1 MIDINNFDSIRIG
14 LASPKQIE
22 AWSKGEVTKP
32 ETINYRT
39 LKPERDGLFCE
50 RIFGPTKDWECY
62 CGKYKRVRYKG
73 IICERC
79 GVEVTR
85 AKVRRE
91 RMGHIKLAAP
101 VSHIWFFKGVPSRM
115 GYLLDIAPKE
125 LEKVLYFGG
134 SYVIISVDAERRD
147 TDLLMLQERI
157 EEVKSRYDAYAETR
171 SQAIRDIHDE
181 LSAILDGKREADD
194 FHRDSDPEDEFG
206 YFNYF
211 DIYESYRRIAVNAA
225 ASGPDELKAQRA
237 KALKLRDD
245 YIDRGFKNVEH
256 AKEQIDRAW
265 DQFKTIAPRN
275 VINDEPL
282 YQQMERMFGRESGY
296 EAESFGVYFT
306 GGTGAAAVRELL
318 KRVDLVAEATELRET
333 ILTAKGQRQA
343 RAVKRLK
350 VASAFLR
357 SGNQPEWMIL
367 DVVPVI
373 PPELRPMVQ
382 LDGGRFATS
391 DLNDLYRRVIN
402 RNNRLKRLL
411 DLQAPDIIVNNEKRM
426 LQEAV
431 DALFDNGRRG
441 RAVTGPGN
449 RPLKS
454 LSDMLKGK
462 QGRFRQNLLGKR
474 VDYSGRSV
482 IVAGPHLKMHQCGLP
497 KMMALELFK
506 PFIMSRL
513 VGRKMVQ
520 NIKAA
525 KKMVESM
532 APEVWDILEEVITE
546 HPVMLNR
553 APTLHRLGIQ
563 AFEPLLVEGK
573 AIQIH
578 PLVCAAFN
586 ADFDGDQMAVHLPL
600 SWEAQ
605 AEARTLM
612 LSTNNILSPAHGK
625 PIAVPS
631 QDMVIGMYYLT
642 YHEDDDLSRAQPSD
656 FAEPLPVFSGYDE
669 VHRAWEQRILDQ
681 REVPESRAQ
690 GIADFTRRPIALRL
704 PEGNRVVT
712 TVGRAIFNMQVE
724 GGLREVLGE
733 SYGGDYTYINYTM
746 TKKGLAAF
754 INRLVARY
762 GANKVA
768 RILDVFKE
776 VGFHFAT
783 RAAVTVSKNDVVIPE
798 KRKAEILGLH
808 EGMVADVKD
817 QYENGL
823 LTEEER
829 RNKVEEIWREA
840 DVQITEATKANFNA
854 LNPIYMMATSGARG
868 DIKQIRQLAGWRGQ
882 MSNPKGEIVEQ
893 PVKSSFIEGLSVL
906 EFFISTHGA
915 RKGLADTALRTADS
929 GYLTRRLVDVC
940 QDVTVS
946 EIDCGTDQW
955 VPMSPWSRRREENP
969 GLEGS
974 TLAEDVRRPRSDR
987 VVLKKGEKIGAAQI
1001 GLLREIF
1008 SDLPNA
1014 KVKVKVPKGSS
1025 GGQLAVWTH
1034 EPNENLI
1041 GRYLGAPI
1049 VDEATGEIIF
1059 DRDAHID
1066 IETRDII
1073 LDAFARGSQTDPMVP
1088 VRSVLKCDAKTGV
1101 CQKCYGFALA
1111 NNAPAEIGDAVG
1123 HVAAQSIGEPGT
1135 QLTMRTF
1142 HTGGVAGADI
1152 THGLPRVVE
1161 LFEARKP
1168 KGVARIAETTGR
1180 VTIDDT
1186 DRGMKLTIL
1195 PEDGPAKEYA
1205 FARRTRMLV
1214 ENGDWVEEGT
1224 QITSGSL
1231 YPADVLKYAGDTA
1244 TERYLVNEVQEVYR
1258 SQGVEINDKHIEL
1271 IARQMMKKVRILV
1284 AGDTLFLP
1292 GQLVDRAAFRGE
1304 NERVEGESSQPAEAE
1319 QIILGITKASLA
1331 TDSFLSAAS
1340 FQETTKVL
1348 TDAAIEG
1355 KTDTLQGLKENVI
1368 IGKLIPAGTGL
1379 RRYRG
1384 IEIHPA
1390 GHAEAWAEADR
1401 LMSAGDGD
1409 ATAWLMGE
1417 SDDDES

>member
-134 SYVIISVDAERRD
+134 SYVVISVDKERRD
-147 TDLLMLQERI
+147 GDLVYLQEKI
-157 EEVKSRYDAYAETR
+157 DELKARYDEYAERR
-171 SQAIRDIHDE
+171 SQAIRDMHAE
-181 LSAILDGKREADD
+181 LVTIIDGERDADD

-211 DIYESYRRIAVNAA
+211 DIFESYRRIAVNAA
-225 ASGPDELKAQRA
+225 ALGPDELKQQRA
-237 KALKLRDD
+237 KADKLRDD
-245 YIDRGFKNVEH
+245 YIDKGFKHVEE
-256 AKEQIDRAW
+256 AKVQIDKAW
-265 DQFKTIAPRN
+265 ERFKTVAPRE
-275 VINDEPL
+275 VIGEEPL
-282 YQQMERMFGRESGY
+282 YQQMERMFGREPGY
-296 EAESFGVYFT
+296 EPESFGVYFT
-306 GGTGAAAVRELL
+306 GGTGAEAVRELL
-318 KRVDLVAEATELRET
+318 KRVDLEAEAAELRET
-333 ILTAKGQRQA
+333 IHTAKGQRQA

-350 VASAFLR
+350 VVSAFLR
-357 SGNQPEWMIL
+357 SGNHPEWMIL

-513 VGRKMVQ
+513 VNRKMVQ

-532 APEVWDILEEVITE
+532 VPEVWDILEEVITE

-605 AEARTLM
+605 AEARVLM

-625 PIAVPS
+625 PVAVPS
-631 QDMVIGMYYLT
+631 QDMVIGIYYLT
-642 YHEDDDLSRAQPSD
+642 YHEADDLSEATPEQFGDGKLTAYS
-656 FAEPLPVFSGYDE
+656 SYDE
-669 VHRAWEQRILDQ
+669 VLRAWEQRILDQ
-681 REVPESRAQ
+681 REVPTKREQ
-690 GIADFTRRPIALRL
+690 GIAEFTRSPIRLRL
-704 PEGNRVVT
+704 PTGRRVVT
-712 TVGRAIFNMQVE
+712 TVGRALFNMEVE
-724 GGLREVLGE
+724 EGLRAVLGPE
-733 SYGGDYTYINYTM
+733 YQGDYTYINYTM
-746 TKKGLAAF
+746 TKKGLASF
-754 INRLVARY
+754 INKLVALY

-798 KRKAEILGLH
+798 KEKAEILTTH
-808 EGMVADVKD
+808 ERMVEQIQDE
-817 QYENGL
+817 YNNGFL
-823 LTEEER
+823 SEEER
-829 RNKVEEIWREA
+829 RGKVQEIWREA
-840 DVQITEATKANFNA
+840 DVQITTAATKANFKP

-893 PVKSSFIEGLSVL
+893 PVKSSFIEGLTVL

-940 QDVTVS
+940 QDVTVA
-946 EIDCGTDQW
+946 EEDCGTEEW

-969 GLEGS
+969 ELDGT
-974 TLAEDVRRPRSDR
+974 TLAEDVKRPRSDR
-987 VVLKKGEKIGAAQI
+987 VVLKKGETIGPAQI
-1001 GLLREIF
+1001 GLLREVY
-1008 SDLPNA
+1008 STLPNA
-1014 KVKVKVPKGSS
+1014 KVKVKRGRAAAESM
-1025 GGQLAVWTH
+1025 AVWTH
-1034 EPNENLI
+1034 EPNENLL
-1041 GRYLGAPI
+1041 GRHLGTPI
-1049 VDEATGEIIF
+1049 VDEATGEVVF
-1059 DRDAHID
+1059 ERDAHIGL
-1066 IETRDII
+1066 EARVQSPGRTGAQLRGQPHGPGAQRAQVPGRFRRVPEVLRVRPGQQRARRDRRRRRAHRRAVHRRARHPAHHAHVPHRRHRRRRHHARPSARRRALRGAQAQGRGAHRRSVRPRVHRGHRARLQGHPHTGRRRGQGIHDR
-1073 LDAFARGSQTDPMVP
+1073 LASHERHGRGRRLGGRGHAAHARLALPGRPAQARRGDGHRALPRQRGAGGLPLAGRGDQRQAHRAHRPPDDEEGPPAHRRRHRVPARSARGPLDLRAREPARERGGRAARRGRGDDP
-1088 VRSVLKCDAKTGV
+1088 RHHQG
-1101 CQKCYGFALA
+1101 LA
-1111 NNAPAEIGDAVG
+1111 GHGELPLGGLLPGDHQGAHRCRHRGQGRHASRPQGEHHHRQAHPRRHGSAP
-1123 HVAAQSIGEPGT
+1123 
-1135 QLTMRTF
+1135 
-1142 HTGGVAGADI
+1142 
-1152 THGLPRVVE
+1152 LPRHGD
-1161 LFEARKP
+1161 LPR
-1168 KGVARIAETTGR
+1168 RQGR
-1180 VTIDDT
+1180 
-1186 DRGMKLTIL
+1186 
-1195 PEDGPAKEYA
+1195 
-1205 FARRTRMLV
+1205 
-1214 ENGDWVEEGT
+1214 
-1224 QITSGSL
+1224 
-1231 YPADVLKYAGDTA
+1231 
-1244 TERYLVNEVQEVYR
+1244 
-1258 SQGVEINDKHIEL
+1258 
-1271 IARQMMKKVRILV
+1271 
-1284 AGDTLFLP
+1284 
-1292 GQLVDRAAFRGE
+1292 
-1304 NERVEGESSQPAEAE
+1304 
-1319 QIILGITKASLA
+1319 
-1331 TDSFLSAAS
+1331 
-1340 FQETTKVL
+1340 
-1348 TDAAIEG
+1348 
-1355 KTDTLQGLKENVI
+1355 
-1368 IGKLIPAGTGL
+1368 
-1379 RRYRG
+1379 
-1384 IEIHPA
+1384 
-1390 GHAEAWAEADR
+1390 
-1401 LMSAGDGD
+1401 SAGRGRPPH
-1409 ATAWLMGE
+1409 E
-1417 SDDDES
+1417 QRHRHVVVPE

>member
-147 TDLLMLQERI
+147 NDLMMLQDKIDEI
-157 EEVKSRYDAYAETR
+157 KARYDAYAEKR
-171 SQAIRDIHDE
+171 SQAIRDMHDE
-181 LSAILDGKREADD
+181 LISIVDGEREADD
-194 FHRDSDPEDEFG
+194 FHVDSDPEDEFG

-211 DIYESYRRIAVNAA
+211 DIFESYRRIAVNASA
-225 ASGPDELKAQRA
+225 LGPDELKLQRT
-237 KALKLRDD
+237 KADKLRDD
-245 YIDRGFKNVEH
+245 YIDRGFKNVVH
-256 AKEQIDRAW
+256 AKDQIDRAW
-265 DQFKTIAPRN
+265 EQFKTIAPRN
-275 VINDEPL
+275 VVNDEAL
-282 YQQMERMFGRESGY
+282 YQQMERMFGREPGY
-296 EAESFGVYFT
+296 EPESFGVYFT
-306 GGTGAAAVRELL
+306 GGTGAESVRELL
-318 KRVDLVAEATELRET
+318 KRVDLESEAADLREKIHT
-333 ILTAKGQRQA
+333 KKGQQQA

-350 VASAFLR
+350 VVSAFLH
-357 SGNQPEWMIL
+357 SGNHPEWMIL
-367 DVVPVI
+367 DVIPVI

-513 VGRKMVQ
+513 VNRKMVQ

-532 APEVWDILEEVITE
+532 VPEVWDILEEVITE
-546 HPVMLNR
+546 HPVLLNR

-605 AEARTLM
+605 AEARVLM

-642 YHEDDDLSRAQPSD
+642 YHAEDDLSEAQPDHFGETLVAYS
-656 FAEPLPVFSGYDE
+656 SYDE
-669 VHRAWEQRILDQ
+669 AQRAWEQRILDQ
-681 REVPESRAQ
+681 REVPTKREA
-690 GIADFTRRPIALRL
+690 GIAEFTRRPIILRL
-704 PEGNRVVT
+704 PLGQRVVT
-712 TVGRAIFNMQVE
+712 TVGRALFNMRVE
-724 GGLREVLGE
+724 EGLHAILGPE
-733 SYGGDYTYINYTM
+733 YQSDYTYINYTM
-746 TKKGLAAF
+746 TKKGLASF
-754 INRLVARY
+754 INKLVALY

-783 RAAVTVSKNDVVIPE
+783 RAAVTVSKNDIVVPKKE
-798 KRKAEILGLH
+798 KAEILTSH
-808 EGMVADVKD
+808 EAMVEQLRDE
-817 QYENGL
+817 YNNGFL
-823 LTEEER
+823 SEEER
-829 RNKVEEIWREA
+829 RGKVQEIWREA
-840 DVQITEATKANFNA
+840 DVQITAATKANFKD

-946 EIDCGTDQW
+946 EADCGTKEW

-969 GLEGS
+969 ELEGS
-974 TLAEDVRRPRSDR
+974 QLAEDVRRPRSER
-987 VVLKKGEKIGAAQI
+987 VVLKKGEKIGPAQI
-1001 GLLREIF
+1001 GLLREVY
-1008 SDLPNA
+1008 SSLPNA
-1014 KVKVKVPKGSS
+1014 KVKVKKGRAAAE
-1025 GGQLAVWTH
+1025 LVAMWTH
-1034 EPNENLI
+1034 EPNENLL
-1041 GRYLGAPI
+1041 GRHLGAPLI
-1049 VDEATGEIIF
+1049 EEATGEVVF
-1059 DRDAHID
+1059 DRDAHIGL
-1066 IETRDII
+1066 ETRDQV
-1073 LDAFARGSQTDPMVP
+1073 LDVLARSSQTDPMVP
-1088 VRSVLKCDAKTGV
+1088 VRSVLKCDAEVGV
-1101 CQKCYGFALA
+1101 CQKCYGYALA
-1111 NNAPAEIGDAVG
+1111 NNVPAEIGDAVG

-1168 KGVARIAETTGR
+1168 KGVARIAEVSGR
-1180 VTIDDT
+1180 VAIEDTERGCKVTIT
-1186 DRGMKLTIL
+1186 
-1195 PEDGPAKEYA
+1195 PEEGAAKEYIIS
-1205 FARRTRMLV
+1205 ARRTNVLV
-1214 ENGDWVEEGT
+1214 EDGDWVGEGT
-1224 QITSGSL
+1224 QLTRGSL
-1231 YPADVLKYAGDTA
+1231 YPADLLKHAGDTA

-1271 IARQMMKKVRILV
+1271 IARQMMKKVRVVI
-1284 AGDTLFLP
+1284 AGDSQFLP
-1292 GQLVDRAAFRGE
+1292 DQLVDRAVFRKE
-1304 NERVEGESSQPAEAE
+1304 NVRVSDEGGQPAEAG
-1319 QIILGITKASLA
+1319 QAILGITKASLA
-1331 TDSFLSAAS
+1331 TESFLSAAS

-1355 KTDTLQGLKENVI
+1355 KTDTLRGLKENVI

-1379 RRYRG
+1379 RQYRG
-1384 IEIHPA
+1384 VDIYPA
-1390 GHAEAWAEADR
+1390 GRAEALAEADR
-1401 LMSAGDGD
+1401 LMSSSDT
-1409 ATAWLMGE
+1409 ATSWLTGE
-1417 SDDDES
+1417 DEE

>member
-91 RMGHIKLAAP
+91 RMGHIRLAAP

-134 SYVIISVDAERRD
+134 SYVIVSVDDERRQN
-147 TDLLMLQERI
+147 DLGMLQERVD
-157 EEVKSRYDAYAETR
+157 EVKARYETYAEDRVTAVR
-171 SQAIRDIHDE
+171 AAHDQLIE
-181 LSAILDGKREADD
+181 TLDGTRDADE
-194 FHRDSDPEDEFG
+194 FHADSDPEDEFG
-206 YFNYF
+206 FFNYF
-211 DIYESYRRIAVNAA
+211 DFYESCRRIAVNAA
-225 ASGPDELKAQRA
+225 TLGPDEVKQQRVKAD
-237 KALKLRDD
+237 KLQDD
-245 YIDRGFKNVEH
+245 YIDRGLKAVARARDE
-256 AKEQIDRAW
+256 IDRAW
-265 DQFKTIAPRN
+265 EEFKGISPRKVIDQ
-275 VINDEPL
+275 ESL
-282 YQQMERMFGRESGY
+282 YQQMERMFGREPGY
-296 EAESFGVYFT
+296 EPESFGVYFT
-306 GGTGAAAVRELL
+306 GGTGAEAVRELL
-318 KRVDLVAEATELRET
+318 KRVDLDAEATELREVIHT
-333 ILTAKGQRQA
+333 SKGQRQA

-357 SGNQPEWMIL
+357 SGNHPEWMIL
-367 DVVPVI
+367 DVIPVI

-513 VGRKMVQ
+513 VSRKMVQ

-532 APEVWDILEEVITE
+532 VPEVWDILEEVITE

-578 PLVCAAFN
+578 PLVCSAFN

-605 AEARTLM
+605 AEARVLM
-612 LSTNNILSPAHGK
+612 LSTNNILSPAHGR

-631 QDMVIGMYYLT
+631 QDMVIGIYYLT
-642 YHEDDDLSRAQPSD
+642 YHELDDLNSATPAD
-656 FAEPLPVFSGYDE
+656 FGSASLNAYSGYDE
-669 VHRAWEQRILDQ
+669 VLRSYEQRVLDQ
-681 REVPESRAQ
+681 RQVPTKREA
-690 GIADFTRRPIALRL
+690 GIAEFTRSPIVLRRPTGERI
-704 PEGNRVVT
+704 VT
-712 TVGRAIFNMQVE
+712 TVGRALFNMRVE
-724 GGLREVLGE
+724 QGLADVIGPE
-733 SYGGDYTYINYTM
+733 YAADYTFINYTM

-754 INRLVARY
+754 INQLVAQY

-768 RILDVFKE
+768 RMLDVFKE
-776 VGFHFAT
+776 VGFRYAT

-798 KRKAEILGLH
+798 REKAEILGVH
-808 EGMVADVKD
+808 EGMVVEVQD
-817 QYENGL
+817 QYNAGF

-840 DVQITEATKANFNA
+840 DVQITAATRANFKP

-940 QDVTVS
+940 QDVTIS
-946 EIDCGTDQW
+946 EIDCGTKEW
-955 VPMSPWSRRREENP
+955 IPMSPWSRRREENP
-969 GLEGS
+969 LLDGT
-974 TLAEDVRRPRSDR
+974 TLAEDVRRARSDR
-987 VVLKKGEKIGAAQI
+987 VVLKKGTKIGPAQL
-1001 GLLREIF
+1001 GLLREINAE
-1008 SDLPNA
+1008 LPNA
-1014 KVKVKVPKGSS
+1014 KVLVKRGREAATPV
-1025 GGQLAVWTH
+1025 AVWTH
-1034 EPNENLI
+1034 EPNENLL
-1041 GRYLGAPI
+1041 GRHLGAAI
-1049 VDEATGEIIF
+1049 VEEATGEVVF
-1059 DRDAHID
+1059 DRDTLID
-1066 IETRDII
+1066 VSAREQI
-1073 LDAFARGSQTDPMVP
+1073 LEVLARSSLSDPMVP
-1088 VRSVLKCDAKTGV
+1088 VRSVLKCASEVGV
-1101 CQKCYGFALA
+1101 CQTCYGYALA

-1123 HVAAQSIGEPGT
+1123 HIAAQSIGEPGT

-1142 HTGGVAGADI
+1142 HTGGIAGADI

-1168 KGVARIAETTGR
+1168 KGVAALATISGQASIETDERT
-1180 VTIDDT
+1180 V
-1186 DRGMKLTIL
+1186 KLTLHPEEGSPKEFIL
-1195 PEDGPAKEYA
+1195 P
-1205 FARRTRMLV
+1205 RRSHLLV
-1214 ENGDWVEEGT
+1214 EEGDWVEEGT
-1224 QITSGSL
+1224 QLTPGSL
-1231 YPADVLKYAGDTA
+1231 YPADLLKHGGETA
-1244 TERYLVNEVQEVYR
+1244 TQKYLVNEVQEVYR

-1271 IARQMMKKVRILV
+1271 IVRQMMKKVKIDT
-1284 AGDTLFLP
+1284 AGDTQFLP
-1292 GQLVDRAAFRGE
+1292 GQLVDRYVFNGE
-1304 NERVEGESSQPAEAE
+1304 NERVVAEGGEPAEE
-1319 QIILGITKASLA
+1319 EKSGLILGITKASLA
-1331 TDSFLSAAS
+1331 VDSFLSAAS

-1348 TDAAIEG
+1348 TDASIEG
-1355 KTDTLQGLKENVI
+1355 KVDTLRGLKENII

-1379 RRYRG
+1379 RQYRG
-1384 IEIHPA
+1384 IDIYPA
-1390 GHAEAWAEADR
+1390 GRAEALAEADR
-1401 LMSAGDGD
+1401 LMSSNAD
-1409 ATAWLMGE
+1409 WLDSGLE
-1417 SDDDES
+1417 DVEKS